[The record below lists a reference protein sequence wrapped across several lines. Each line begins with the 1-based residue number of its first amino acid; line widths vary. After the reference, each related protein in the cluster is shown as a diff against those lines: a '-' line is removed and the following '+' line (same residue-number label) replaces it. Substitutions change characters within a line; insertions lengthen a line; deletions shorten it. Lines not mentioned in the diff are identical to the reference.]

1 MKKVVKKM
9 SVLLLTLVML
19 LNTACYKIPQYV
31 VEQIMSEKE
40 ASQATQEADNI
51 IRYTP
56 QDRPRL
62 QDDFYAYVDYDL
74 LMNAEISAGNSQW
87 SVLSETDLWIS
98 VDLYRISLELNE
110 KQGTFEKGTP
120 EQRIADFQTTIADYK
135 GRNKNSIS
143 AMKSYLSGIENA
155 SNTEEYIEA
164 TGELFQTY
172 GFSSLIYFSIS
183 PDAGDSTINA
193 AWMNQ
198 SDVVLEREIFMEED
212 METYRELYRNY
223 MKDMFILYGY
233 DKKTAQEKMEAV
245 YNIQY
250 EIAKAGLSTTES
262 GKPENYYN
270 PMTLS
275 ELKALMP
282 GVDVEHMLKS
292 FGMENTDKW
301 IVSDKGA
308 VAKMSEYLCDEN
320 LETLKDFS
328 TFIFMNDTSDY
339 STIEVRD
346 LAVQYMMDK
355 YGATGFPQDEDLDA
369 DVLLNTMSWDF
380 GKIYVDNF
388 FSEEM
393 KQDIIDMTEEIL
405 ATYEKRID
413 MQEWMSDATKEK
425 AKKKLETMTLKI
437 GYPDKWPESIE
448 KVVILSASDG
458 GLLLDNYMNQAKA
471 AMEGYT
477 DQLGKDVDKTEWEMT
492 PQTVNA
498 YYLPSANEIV
508 FPAGILQEPFYSPE
522 YSRAQN
528 LGGIGMIIGH
538 EITHA
543 FDDHGSLYDENGNYN
558 VWWTDEELEEFK
570 RLQKE
575 IETYYDNFEIESGY
589 YVDGELTLS
598 ENTSDLGS
606 LNCITQIIGDN
617 PEQLKDMYIA
627 FAICWAEISTK
638 EALVNALKTD
648 THSPAKA
655 RVNAVLSSTD
665 GFYQAFDIQSTDE
678 MYVPKE
684 NRVGIW

>member
-9 SVLLLTLVML
+9 SVLLLILVML

-31 VEQIMSEKE
+31 VEQLLSD
-40 ASQATQEADNI
+40 QATQEPDNI
-51 IRYTP
+51 IRYTSS
-56 QDRPRL
+56 DKPRL
-62 QDDFYAYVDYDL
+62 EDDFYANVNYDI
-74 LMNAEISAGNSQW
+74 LMNAELSAGNSQW

-110 KQGTFEKGTP
+110 NQGTYQKGTP

-143 AMKSYLSGIENA
+143 AMKSYLSGIEKA
-155 SNTEEYIEA
+155 SNVEEYIQA
-164 TGELFQTY
+164 AGDLFQTY
-172 GFSSLIYFSIS
+172 GFSSLIYFYIA
-183 PDAGDSTINA
+183 PDAADSTKNA
-193 AWMNQ
+193 AWMDC
-198 SDVVLEREIFMEED
+198 SDIVLEREIFMEED
-212 METYRELYRNY
+212 MEADRELYRNY
-223 MKDMFILYGY
+223 MKDMFVLYGY
-233 DKKTAQEKMEAV
+233 DKNTAQKKMEAV
-245 YNIQY
+245 YNLQY

-282 GVDVEHMLKS
+282 GVDVELMLRA
-292 FGMENTDKW
+292 FGMDNTDMW

-308 VAKMSEYLCDEN
+308 IAKMSEYLRDEN
-320 LETLKDFS
+320 LQVLKDFS
-328 TFIFMNDTSDY
+328 TFIYMNDTSDY
-339 STIEVRD
+339 SSIDIRD
-346 LAVQYMMDK
+346 TAVQYMMDK
-355 YGATGFPQDEDLDA
+355 YGATGFPEDEDLDA
-369 DVLLNTMSWDF
+369 DVLLNTMTWDF
-380 GKIYVDNF
+380 GKIYIDNF
-388 FSEEM
+388 FSEDM
-393 KQDIIDMTEEIL
+393 KKDIIDITEEIL
-405 ATYEKRID
+405 ATYEDRID

-437 GYPDKWPESIE
+437 GYPDKWPESID
-448 KVVILSASDG
+448 KVDIISASDG

-471 AMEGYT
+471 TMEGYI
-477 DQLGKDVDKTEWEMT
+477 DCLGKEVDKTEWEMP

-522 YSRAQN
+522 YTRAQN

-543 FDDHGSLYDENGNYN
+543 FDDSGSLYDENGNYN

-575 IETYYDNFEIESGY
+575 IEDYYNNFEIESGY
-589 YVDGELTLS
+589 YVNGELTLS

-617 PEQLKDMYIA
+617 PEELRQMYQS
-627 FAICWAEISTK
+627 FAVCWAEISTK
-638 EALVNALKTD
+638 EAMINALKTD
-648 THSPAKA
+648 SHSPAKA
-655 RVNAVLSSTD
+655 RVNAVLSNTD
-665 GFYQAFDIQSTDE
+665 GFYQAFDIDSSDK